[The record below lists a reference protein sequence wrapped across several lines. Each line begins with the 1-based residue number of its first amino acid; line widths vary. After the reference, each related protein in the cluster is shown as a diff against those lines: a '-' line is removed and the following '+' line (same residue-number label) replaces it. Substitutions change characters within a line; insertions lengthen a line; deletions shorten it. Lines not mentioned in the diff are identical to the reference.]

1 MIESLDK
8 RLTEV
13 REKIRYKQK
22 LEKDL
27 LQIRESLAAEREKC
41 ANLEKQL
48 LKEGRDVKK
57 LEGLSLTGLFLTILG
72 SKEAQLEKER
82 QEYLAAKLRYDECR
96 SEIDPLEEKER
107 DTIKQLAL
115 LEGLEARYRELLDEK
130 EAVIIRLDWIIQ
142 SRIKESLKHVENLVK
157 GVSHT
162 RRNFQQELHNVEKR
176 LAEGYKKR
184 QAIIEECKK

>member
-27 LQIRESLAAEREKC
+27 LQIKESLAAEREKC

-57 LEGLSLTGLFLTILG
+57 LESLSLTELFLTILG

-96 SEIDPLEEKER
+96 SEIDPLEEKSGTPLNSWPCWKAWR
-107 DTIKQLAL
+107 PGTGTA
-115 LEGLEARYRELLDEK
+115 GRK
-130 EAVIIRLDWIIQ
+130 EAVIMSASAARPGSCW
-142 SRIKESLKHVENLVK
+142 SYPA
-157 GVSHT
+157 G
-162 RRNFQQELHNVEKR
+162 
-176 LAEGYKKR
+176 
-184 QAIIEECKK
+184 